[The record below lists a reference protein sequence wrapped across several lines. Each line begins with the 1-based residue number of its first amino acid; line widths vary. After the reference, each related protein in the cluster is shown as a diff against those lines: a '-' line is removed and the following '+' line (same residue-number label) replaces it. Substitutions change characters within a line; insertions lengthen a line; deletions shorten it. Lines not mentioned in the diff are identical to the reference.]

1 MLVDG
6 ARVFWWEHV
15 SSSLSFLTETLVPI
29 ASHLGAVAGTEVELK
44 QSMTEKKIW
53 FCGKQKRL
61 RGRKY

>member
-44 QSMTEKKIW
+44 QSMTEKKI
-53 FCGKQKRL
+53 
-61 RGRKY
+61 